1 MELQPEVRN
10 ILPELQEVDFER
22 SGVLVYWACVALGSQ
37 DGGATCIREEH
48 INLCFVKNSA

>member
-1 MELQPEVRN
+1 MELQPQVRN